1 MFLFFFFFQA
11 EDGIRDY
18 KVTGVQT
25 CALPIWGKING
36 SIADDPSALLRGGL
50 RYNNLIEVAID
61 RIAMSGAVS
70 GIVLSDFLVGMVQ
83 KRERLDEAS
92 LIDLEKRSE

>member
-1 MFLFFFFFQA
+1 
-11 EDGIRDY
+11 
-18 KVTGVQT
+18 
-25 CALPIWGKING
+25 
-36 SIADDPSALLRGGL
+36 
-50 RYNNLIEVAID
+50 
-61 RIAMSGAVS
+61 MSGAVS